1 MNLAVA
7 LAAVALF
14 DASPAFGATPSGAV
28 YVTSLPSGADVWVD
42 GTYLGRAPLVLDA
55 LSTGLHRLTLTRTGW
70 TAQDVA
76 VTVVADATATASV
89 VLTRDGKLGGGNGS
103 IGVHGTTVGTLTVDG
118 ESHALG
124 KNGTVAVPAGTHV
137 VGFAG
142 PNGRIERTVDVYPEM
157 RTDVLIQ
164 PSAAPRSVV
173 IAPADDYVPA
183 DALVLAGASLT
194 LRFHGHDVVA
204 RLGSTSYTVDRRAV
218 TYDAAPTVIK
228 NRIYLPIELLTYLT
242 AGAKT

>member
-1 MNLAVA
+1 VNLAVA
-7 LAAVALF
+7 LAALALI
-14 DASPAFGATPSGAV
+14 GAAPSSSGAV

-42 GTYLGRAPLVLDA
+42 GTYLGRAPLVLGA
-55 LSTGLHRLTLTRTGW
+55 LSAGLHRLTLTRTGW

-89 VLTRDGKLGGGNGS
+89 VLARDGKLAAGNGWL
-103 IGVHGTTVGTLTVDG
+103 GVHGPAVGTLTVDG
-118 ESHALG
+118 ERHGLG
-124 KNGTVAVPAGTHV
+124 KDGMVAVPTGVHV
-137 VGFAG
+137 VAFDG
-142 PNGRIERTVDVYPEM
+142 PNGRIERTVDVYPDM

-164 PSAAPRSVV
+164 PNAPARSVV
-173 IAPADDYVPA
+173 IAPVDDYVPA
-183 DALVLAGASLT
+183 DALVLAGTSLT

-204 RLGSTSYTVDRRAV
+204 RLGSTSYTVDHRAV

-228 NRIYLPIELLTYLT
+228 NRVYLPIELLTYLT